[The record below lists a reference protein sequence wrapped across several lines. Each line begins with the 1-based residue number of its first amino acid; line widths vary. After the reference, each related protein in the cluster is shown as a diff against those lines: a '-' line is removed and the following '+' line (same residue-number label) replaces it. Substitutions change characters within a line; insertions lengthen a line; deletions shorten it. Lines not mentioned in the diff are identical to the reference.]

1 MTIETNDMRLQFLK
15 DFLVIDCTFT
25 YTSAGTTA
33 AITILLQKYYVEV
46 EVEGEVGVESCSP
59 FAFVHN
65 SDVPNIL
72 QGDTLRIIRTINTFL
87 EVMPDGE
94 GMTNLRLGT

>member
-1 MTIETNDMRLQFLK
+1 M
-15 DFLVIDCTFT
+15 
-25 YTSAGTTA
+25 
-33 AITILLQKYYVEV
+33 
-46 EVEGEVGVESCSP
+46 ESCSP